1 MKITLSFVGDVAFSG
16 PLGNDPVGV
25 AARIAPEVRAAM
37 AADATIANLECPLTD
52 DPPPAAYAMA
62 MSAPTRTVE
71 ALKALGIGVVMLS
84 NNHVLDAGPEGLRS
98 TLSALDRAGILHF
111 GAGMNY
117 EEASRPLVLR
127 RQGMRLGFLGFDGG
141 QCATRKRPGTVP
153 LFLGSSMRL
162 IRRARAAC
170 DFLVV
175 CFHGG
180 LEALQYPVAK
190 VVRDCHRAVASG
202 ADLIVGTHPHTIQG
216 IEWYRGVPIA
226 YSLGNFIIPI
236 TVPGHFEPW
245 RKQAMLT
252 LLGRPFAKDIIRPAI
267 ILRCQ
272 IAPGSDVSL
281 EAVPLRLDDT
291 GVPLPLKG
299 EEEARDRRLLES
311 LCEVF
316 KHTEDPVWAM
326 RDQIEREARRH
337 LRKSF
342 RWLDVLRQFHKIR
355 WRHVVTVFRGQR

>member
-1 MKITLSFVGDVAFSG
+1 MKVTLAFVGDMAFSG
-16 PLGNDPVGV
+16 PLGTDPVGV
-25 AARIAPEVRAAM
+25 AAHIAPEVRAAM

-52 DPPPAAYAMA
+52 DPPSAAYAMA
-62 MSAPTRTVE
+62 MSAPMRTVE

-117 EEASRPLVLR
+117 EEASRPLVLSLH
-127 RQGMRLGFLGFDGG
+127 GMRVGFLGFAGG
-141 QCATRKRPGTVP
+141 QCATRQRPGTVP

-180 LEALQYPVAK
+180 EEGIQYPLAPE
-190 VVRDCHRAVASG
+190 VRNCHRAAAAG

-216 IEWYRGVPIA
+216 IEWYRDVPVA
-226 YSLGNFIIPI
+226 YSLGSFIIPI
-236 TVPGHFEPW
+236 TVPGRFEEW
-245 RKQAMLT
+245 QKQTT
-252 LLGRPFAKDIIRPAI
+252 LALIGRPFDKDVIRQMI
-267 ILRCQ
+267 VLRCHV
-272 IAPGSDVSL
+272 APDSGPSL
-281 EAVPLRLDDT
+281 ETVPFRLDDT
-291 GVPLPLKG
+291 GVPVLLKG
-299 EEEARDRRLLES
+299 EEEALDRRLLES
-311 LCEVF
+311 LCEAF
-316 KHTEDPVWAM
+316 KHPEDPVWAT
-326 RDQIEREARRH
+326 RDQIEREARRY

-355 WRHVVTVFRGQR
+355 WRHIVSVLRGQR